1 MEKARCLNSKD
12 GNNFQSILLSQ
23 AIQNPE
29 SINET
34 DKIEVDNSILT
45 LSKGLFPKTM
55 NGKNLLAILGH
66 EADLSNITLL
76 RQAQINFI
84 KSWVAN
90 PTNPTIFPLSLPS
103 DDLANALYSE
113 QTNQKNLSKKIYL
126 DTATKL
132 YNSLEERFSNKL
144 ANWIKL
150 EDLQQMFKD
159 SFNKLVNESPV
170 YVENKYFVPK
180 HIEDGLEELHNLI
193 SKRKVMV
200 HYGHAGCGKST
211 SVVKECTMDKRCVIV
226 SLSNTICNMFKQ
238 KVNHIQTCSCSK
250 ANFLFA
256 KNKEDIFT
264 DADIIV
270 IDEFSQWG
278 FEWLPLLNNIL
289 DCNSNAD
296 FYIMGDVDQIPTF
309 LSSGSLLYSI
319 INEFPNKVEEHK
331 TQYRFANVPEYRDL
345 VNDILNNQLKPNLMI
360 NDLNLAVLTSSDCF
374 ICGTNSNVDYVNKRA
389 LMSRFPN
396 LNFNSTFTNLYNI
409 IQMTD
414 GEVPLIATTTT
425 KILGANVYRNTRYKV
440 NSIQDDEVI
449 LKSQVDGSLVLCK
462 EKDININFKLAY
474 AITVNKAQGLE
485 WENVCCYITS
495 SDWNL
500 KSYNALYVALTR
512 GKQNIIIA
520 SDGHAGDINSNRM
533 SVKDLQNIL
542 NIKYKFYNNF
552 NE

>member
-1 MEKARCLNSKD
+1 MEKSLCLKRQD
-12 GNNFQSILLSQ
+12 GNNFQTILLSQ
-23 AIQNPE
+23 AIQSPDI
-29 SINET
+29 INET
-34 DKIEVDNSILT
+34 DKILVDDDIQIK
-45 LSKGLFPKTM
+45 SKGLFPKTM
-55 NGKNLLAILGH
+55 NGKSFLALIGH

-84 KSWVAN
+84 NSWVVDK
-90 PTNPTIFPLSLPS
+90 TNPTIFPLNLPS

-113 QTNQKNLSKKIYL
+113 QTNKMNLSKKIYI
-126 DTATKL
+126 DTAHKL
-132 YNSLEERFSNKL
+132 YNSLEKKFSNKL
-144 ANWIKL
+144 SNWITL
-150 EDLQQMFKD
+150 EDLKKLYMDSLKKLMEESGTSIKD
-159 SFNKLVNESPV
+159 
-170 YVENKYFVPK
+170 KYFVPK
-180 HIEDGLEELHNLI
+180 HIEDELEELHNLI
-193 SKRKVMV
+193 SNRKVKV

-211 SVVKECTMDKRCVIV
+211 SVVNECTSNKKCVIV

-238 KVNHIQTCSCSK
+238 KVPHIQTCSCSK
-250 ANFLFA
+250 ANILFA
-256 KNKEDIFT
+256 KGKDDIFT

-278 FEWLPLLNNIL
+278 FEWLPLLNDLL

-319 INEFPNKVEEHK
+319 INEFPDKVEEHK
-331 TQYRFANVPEYRDL
+331 TQYRFVNVPEYRDL
-345 VNDILNNQLKPNLMI
+345 VNDILNNQIKPNLI
-360 NDLNLAVLTSSDCF
+360 IGELNDFVLKNTDCF
-374 ICGTNSNVDYVNKRA
+374 ICGTNVNVDLVNKMVLCA
-389 LMSRFPN
+389 RFPDR
-396 LNFNSTFTNLYNI
+396 LNFNSTFTNKYNI
-409 IQMTD
+409 LHITD

-425 KILGANVYRNTRYKV
+425 KIRGSNVYRNTRYKV
-440 NSIQDDEVI
+440 ESILDDEII

-462 EKDININFKLAY
+462 EMDININFDFAY

-495 SDWNL
+495 SDKNL
-500 KSYNALYVALTR
+500 KTYNALYVALTR

-520 SDGHAGDINSNRM
+520 SDGHVGDSNRM

>member
-1 MEKARCLNSKD
+1 M
-12 GNNFQSILLSQ
+12 SQ

-45 LSKGLFPKTM
+45 SSKGLFPKTM

-84 KSWVAN
+84 KSWLVN
-90 PTNPTIFPLSLPS
+90 PTNPTIFPLNLPS

-113 QTNQKNLSKKIYL
+113 QTNKQMNLSKKIYF
-126 DTATKL
+126 DTVNKL
-132 YNSLEERFSNKL
+132 YNSLEKRFSNKL

-159 SFNKLVNESPV
+159 SLEALVNESPT
-170 YVENKYFVPK
+170 YVEDKYFVPK
-180 HIEDGLEELHNLI
+180 HIEDELEELHNLI
-193 SKRKVMV
+193 SDRKVKV

-211 SVVKECTMDKRCVIV
+211 SVVNECTKDKRCVIV

-250 ANFLFA
+250 ANILFA
-256 KNKEDIFT
+256 KGKEDIFT

-270 IDEFSQWG
+270 MDEFSQWG

-289 DCNSNAD
+289 DCNANAD

-319 INEFPNKVEEHK
+319 IKEFPNKVEEHK
-331 TQYRFANVPEYRDL
+331 TQYRFANVPAYRDL
-345 VNDILNNQLKPNLMI
+345 VNDILNNQIQPNLMI

-389 LMSRFPN
+389 LIARFPN

-409 IQMTD
+409 IQMTG
-414 GEVPLIATTTT
+414 GEVPLIADKTT
-425 KILGANVYRNTRYKV
+425 KINGVNVYRNTRYKV
-440 NSIQDDEVI
+440 DSMLDDDVI
-449 LKSQVDGSLVLCK
+449 LKSQVDGSRVLCNAY
-462 EKDININFKLAY
+462 DININFKLAY

-520 SDGHAGDINSNRM
+520 SDGHADDSSNKNRM

>member
-1 MEKARCLNSKD
+1 MVD
-12 GNNFQSILLSQ
+12 DD
-23 AIQNPE
+23 IQ
-29 SINET
+29 I
-34 DKIEVDNSILT
+34 K
-45 LSKGLFPKTM
+45 SKGLFPKTM
-55 NGKNLLAILGH
+55 NGKSFLALIGH

-84 KSWVAN
+84 NSWVVDK
-90 PTNPTIFPLSLPS
+90 TNPTIFPLNLPS

-113 QTNQKNLSKKIYL
+113 QTNERNLSKKIYI
-126 DTATKL
+126 DTAHKL
-132 YNSLEERFSNKL
+132 YNSLDKKFSKKL
-144 ANWIKL
+144 ENWITL
-150 EDLQQMFKD
+150 EDLKSMYMVSLTKLIEESETYVKD
-159 SFNKLVNESPV
+159 
-170 YVENKYFVPK
+170 KYFIPK
-180 HIEDGLEELHNLI
+180 HVEDELEELHNLI
-193 SKRKVMV
+193 SNRKVKV

-211 SVVKECTMDKRCVIV
+211 SVVNECTYNKKCVIV

-238 KVNHIQTCSCSK
+238 KVPHIQTCSCSK
-250 ANFLFA
+250 ANILFA
-256 KNKEDIFT
+256 KGKDDIFT

-278 FEWLPLLNNIL
+278 FEWLPLLNNLL

-319 INEFPNKVEEHK
+319 INEFPDKVEEHK
-331 TQYRFANVPEYRDL
+331 TQYRFVNVPEYRDL
-345 VNDILNNQLKPNLMI
+345 VNDILNNQIKPNLI
-360 NDLNLAVLTSSDCF
+360 IGELNDFVLKNTDCF
-374 ICGTNSNVDYVNKRA
+374 ICGTRNNVSLVNKMA
-389 LMSRFPN
+389 LCARFPDR
-396 LNFNSTFTNLYNI
+396 LNFNSTFTNKYNI
-409 IQMTD
+409 LQITG

-425 KILGANVYRNTRYKV
+425 KIHGSNVYRNTRYKV
-440 NSIQDDEVI
+440 ESILDNEVI

-462 EKDININFKLAY
+462 EMDININFDFAY

-495 SDWNL
+495 SDLNL
-500 KSYNALYVALTR
+500 KTYNALYVALTR

-520 SDGHAGDINSNRM
+520 SDGHVGDSNRM

>member
-1 MEKARCLNSKD
+1 MEKAQCLNSKD
-12 GNNFQSILLSQ
+12 GNNFQPTLLSQ

-34 DKIEVDNSILT
+34 DKILVDDDIQT
-45 LSKGLFPKTM
+45 KSKGLFPKTM
-55 NGKNLLAILGH
+55 NGKSFLALIGH

-84 KSWVAN
+84 NSWVAN

-113 QTNQKNLSKKIYL
+113 QTNNQMNLSKKIYL
-126 DTATKL
+126 DTAAKL
-132 YNSLEERFSNKL
+132 YKSLNTKFSSKL
-144 ANWIKL
+144 SNWITLDELKHL
-150 EDLQQMFKD
+150 YID
-159 SFNKLVNESPV
+159 SLKELMNESETF
-170 YVENKYFVPK
+170 VENKYFVPK
-180 HIEDGLEELHNLI
+180 HIEDGLNELHGLI
-193 SKRKVMV
+193 SNRKVKV

-211 SVVKECTMDKRCVIV
+211 SVVNECTKDKKCVIV

-250 ANFLFA
+250 ANILFA

-264 DADIIV
+264 NADIIV

-289 DCNSNAD
+289 KCNPNAD

-345 VNDILNNQLKPNLMI
+345 VNDILNNQLKPNLVI
-360 NDLNLAVLTSSDCF
+360 GELNDFVLKNTDCF
-374 ICGTNSNVDYVNKRA
+374 ICGTRDNVSFVNKRA
-389 LMSRFPN
+389 LCARFPDKI
-396 LNFNSTFTNLYNI
+396 NFNSTFTNKFNI
-409 IQMTD
+409 LQITD

-425 KILGANVYRNTRYKV
+425 KIRGANVYRNTRYKV

-462 EKDININFKLAY
+462 EMDININFDFAY

-512 GKQNIIIA
+512 GKHNIIIA
-520 SDGHAGDINSNRM
+520 SDGHVDDSNRM

>member
-1 MEKARCLNSKD
+1 MFKE
-12 GNNFQSILLSQ
+12 
-23 AIQNPE
+23 
-29 SINET
+29 
-34 DKIEVDNSILT
+34 
-45 LSKGLFPKTM
+45 
-55 NGKNLLAILGH
+55 
-66 EADLSNITLL
+66 
-76 RQAQINFI
+76 
-84 KSWVAN
+84 
-90 PTNPTIFPLSLPS
+90 
-103 DDLANALYSE
+103 
-113 QTNQKNLSKKIYL
+113 
-126 DTATKL
+126 
-132 YNSLEERFSNKL
+132 SLES
-144 ANWIKL
+144 
-150 EDLQQMFKD
+150 
-159 SFNKLVNESPV
+159 LVNESPV

-180 HIEDGLEELHNLI
+180 HIEDELEELHSLI

-211 SVVKECTMDKRCVIV
+211 SVVNECTKDKKCVIV

-250 ANFLFA
+250 ANILFA
-256 KNKEDIFT
+256 KNKDEIFT

-270 IDEFSQWG
+270 
-278 FEWLPLLNNIL
+278 
-289 DCNSNAD
+289 
-296 FYIMGDVDQIPTF
+296 MGDVDQIPTF

-331 TQYRFANVPEYRDL
+331 TQYRFANVPAYRDL
-345 VNDILNNQLKPNLMI
+345 VNDILNNQLSPNLVI
-360 NDLNLAVLTSSDCF
+360 GELNDFVLKNTDCF
-374 ICGTNSNVDYVNKRA
+374 ICGTRDNVSFVNKRA
-389 LMSRFPN
+389 LCARFPDRI
-396 LNFNSTFTNLYNI
+396 NFDSTFTNKFNI
-409 IQMTD
+409 LQITD

-425 KILGANVYRNTRYKV
+425 KIRGSNVYRNTRYKV
-440 NSIQDDEVI
+440 NSINDDEVI
-449 LKSQVDGSLVLCK
+449 LKSLVDGSLVLCK
-462 EKDININFKLAY
+462 EMDININFDFAY

>member
-1 MEKARCLNSKD
+1 M
-12 GNNFQSILLSQ
+12 SQ

-34 DKIEVDNSILT
+34 DKIEVDNSIQIS
-45 LSKGLFPKTM
+45 SKGLFPKSM

-84 KSWVAN
+84 KSWLVN
-90 PTNPTIFPLSLPS
+90 PTNPTISPLSLPS

-113 QTNQKNLSKKIYL
+113 QTNKQMNLSKKIYL
-126 DTATKL
+126 DTVSKL
-132 YNSLEERFSNKL
+132 YNSLEKRFSNKL

-159 SFNKLVNESPV
+159 SLEALVNESPV
-170 YVENKYFVPK
+170 YVEDKYFVPK
-180 HIEDGLEELHNLI
+180 HIEDELEELHSLI
-193 SKRKVMV
+193 SNRKVKV

-211 SVVKECTMDKRCVIV
+211 SVVNECTKDKKCVIV

-250 ANFLFA
+250 ANILFA

-270 IDEFSQWG
+270 MDEFSQWG

-289 DCNSNAD
+289 DCNPNAD

-319 INEFPNKVEEHK
+319 IKEFPNKVEEHK
-331 TQYRFANVPEYRDL
+331 TQYRFANVPAYRDL
-345 VNDILNNQLKPNLMI
+345 VNDILNNQIQPNLMI

-389 LMSRFPN
+389 LTARFPN

-409 IQMTD
+409 IQITD
-414 GEVPLIATTTT
+414 GEVPLIADKTT
-425 KILGANVYRNTRYKV
+425 KIKGVNVYRNTRYKV
-440 NSIQDDEVI
+440 DSLLENDVI
-449 LKSQVDGSLVLCK
+449 LKSQVDGSRVMCNAY
-462 EKDININFKLAY
+462 DININFKLAY